1 LGTTFAHLSAKILT
15 KAEARRTGKKLI
27 KEIPEDLVGRVYT
40 IVVENE
46 NTTGILLLI
55 TFGSFFLK
63 ALWENYEVLLLL

>member
-1 LGTTFAHLSAKILT
+1 LGTTFA
-15 KAEARRTGKKLI
+15 EAGCTGKKLI

-63 ALWENYEVLLLL
+63 AI